1 MIMSGLD
8 FGLIIS
14 LSYLLGLG
22 SGISIICKY
31 KEKIMIV
38 SRSRD
43 NISSIIQNDRNQTV
57 TPVLASAPAANV
69 TKITLE

>member
-31 KEKIMIV
+31 K
-38 SRSRD
+38 D
-43 NISSIIQNDRNQTV
+43 D
-57 TPVLASAPAANV
+57 
-69 TKITLE
+69 

>member
-1 MIMSGLD
+1 
-8 FGLIIS
+8 
-14 LSYLLGLG
+14 
-22 SGISIICKY
+22 
-31 KEKIMIV
+31 MIV

>member
-43 NISSIIQNDRNQTV
+43 NISSMIQNDLNQT
-57 TPVLASAPAANV
+57 PVIASAPAPNV